1 MSQASTAII
10 IPAAFIGVAI
20 FVIGITIGIFLEK
33 RIQARRR
40 ARLRTSGKRGN
51 IESLPSSRT
60 ENNSLLSSTKATP
73 VRVPS
78 GIKTS
83 PNRVSMRQNS
93 MKSDTH
99 ENGGEKMPSDK
110 GNGVPKD
117 NTGRPRP
124 TMGVR
129 SIENKRDSML
139 NAQGS

>member
-1 MSQASTAII
+1 MALGFKHAEEPDFGHLGSELTLSRYRILGRKTILYFPRQRYLVLSESNFPII
-10 IPAAFIGVAI
+10 S
-20 FVIGITIGIFLEK
+20 L
-33 RIQARRR
+33 IQ
-40 ARLRTSGKRGN
+40 
-51 IESLPSSRT
+51 
-60 ENNSLLSSTKATP
+60 ATP

-83 PNRVSMRQNS
+83 PNRVSLRQNS

-99 ENGGEKMPSDK
+99 ENGGETMREGTASDK
-110 GNGVPKD
+110 GNGAPKD
-117 NTGRPRP
+117 NAGRPRP